1 MLDLGGAQD
10 GIPDRRAFAAVI
22 AAETPNHR
30 SIAQLHGHLVTLEA
44 GAPLPVQVEMF
55 ERLGRWVTAGLPPPS
70 SLWLPPEPPAV
81 ARLRIAVTAF
91 ERFPELRT
99 RWMSGLGD
107 VLAASIGVKLFAE
120 TGMPNDRGLVQ
131 ETTDRLARRFLP
143 RPPEHGQLAELFAR
157 IFRHPRDATWI
168 AAIPDD
174 LMARL
179 AAISGGVWRPTHDW
193 MVDAIALVCTRISA
207 LGLSEDMREDDPT
220 TRLRNSPF
228 FRLPRASLE
237 ELPGLL
243 VQCRLHTDEVLHH
256 LEHHGVSVDVVYCL
270 DVIRLGIDRIELL
283 LPLVDPGGERRLAA
297 TRTLLSALA
306 SSRAEDRSLRGL
318 MRNNLRLMA
327 RKVIERAG
335 QTGEHYVTAT
345 RREWWGMIGS
355 AAGGGVLTVGTIALK
370 FLTKWGHYPLFIDG
384 MLSAANYAASFIVM
398 QLCGFTLATKQP
410 SMTAAMLA
418 GSIREAKGQH
428 RLDELVSLIAR
439 ISRSQFAAACGN
451 VLVVIPAAIA
461 FNYLWV
467 GQYGHDFVDQATAA
481 KTIASFHPLS
491 SGTIPYAALT
501 GVLLWMSSLGAG
513 WLENWTT
520 YRRLPE
526 AIEHHR
532 IGRVIGRKNTA
543 RIARFLARNVSGFGG
558 NASLGFLLGMTPV
571 MGVFFGLPLDVRHV
585 TLSTGSLTLSGIAVG
600 PEGMTTAAYVWASVG
615 IIFIGLLNFGVSFVL
630 ALTVAFRARDVSRRE
645 RLALWGA
652 VGRRFLRSPLEFFF
666 PPAGA
671 QPAAHGHG
679 H

>member
-1 MLDLGGAQD
+1 MLDVGGAQAAV
-10 GIPDRRAFAAVI
+10 PERREFAAAI
-22 AAETPNHR
+22 SPDAPNQR
-30 SIAQLHGHLVTLEA
+30 SIAQLHGHLVTLEP
-44 GAPLPVQVEMF
+44 GAPLSILVEMF

-70 SLWLPPEPPAV
+70 ALWVPPEPPAV

-91 ERFPELRT
+91 ERFPELKS
-99 RWMSGLGD
+99 RWMSGLRD

-120 TGMPNDRGLVQ
+120 TGLPNDRGLMQ
-131 ETTDRLARRFLP
+131 ETSDRLARRFLP

-193 MVDAIALVCTRISA
+193 MVDAIALLCTRISA
-207 LGLSEDMREDDPT
+207 LGLTEDMREDDPT
-220 TRLRNSPF
+220 TKLRNSPF
-228 FRLPRASLE
+228 FRLPRAGLD

-283 LPLVDPGGERRLAA
+283 LPLVDQSAEGRLAA
-297 TRTLLSALA
+297 TRALLYALA

-318 MRNNLRLMA
+318 MRNNLRLLA

-355 AAGGGVLTVGTIALK
+355 AAGGGVLTAGTCAIK

-418 GSIREAKGQH
+418 GSIRDAQGPE
-428 RLDELVSLIAR
+428 RLDALVSLIAR

-451 VLVVIPAAIA
+451 ILLVIPAAIA
-461 FNYLWV
+461 FNFLWANH
-467 GQYGHDFVDQATAA
+467 YGHDFLDPAGATQ
-481 KTIASFHPLS
+481 TIASFHPLS

-532 IGRVIGRKNTA
+532 IGRVIGRKNAA

-558 NASLGFLLGMTPV
+558 NATLGFLLGMTPV

-585 TLSTGSLTLSGIAVG
+585 TLSTGSLTLAGVAVG
-600 PEGMTTAAYVWASVG
+600 PEGVTTGAYIWASFG
-615 IIFIGLLNFGVSFVL
+615 IIVIGLLNFGVSFVL

-652 VGRRFLRSPLEFFF
+652 VFRRFIRSPLEFFL
-666 PPAGA
+666 PVGGA
-671 QPAAHGHG
+671 QQAAAGHG